1 MDHLCFLCFVFLM
14 LSRMYIAT
22 HVVTCLER
30 DDLLALVDDVY
41 CIFVTFPCV
50 ILDQMWYLI
59 VPFSDLCHLSY
70 FVLFLVG
77 IIDPVK
83 LNG

>member
-1 MDHLCFLCFVFLM
+1 MFFLCLVFLM
-14 LSRMYIAT
+14 LSSLFIAT
-22 HVVTCLER
+22 HVVTCRER
-30 DDLLALVDDVY
+30 DDLLVLVGDVY
-41 CIFVTFPCV
+41 CIFVTFPCGV
-50 ILDQMWYLI
+50 LGQMWYLI
-59 VPFSDLCHLSY
+59 IPFSDLGHLSY